1 MKPLSA
7 FFLIATTLS
16 AGSLSPV
23 YTNTDYQITGVSVSK
38 TGRMFV
44 NFPRWS
50 DRYLNAVV
58 EVSKDGSTKP
68 FPDEHWNRW
77 DGKPETAPKQFVC
90 VQSIV
95 ADDTDS
101 LWIVDPAAPFTGPA
115 IQYGAKVVKVD
126 LRTNEVTRVYTFT
139 PDVVKPGTY
148 LNDIRIDTAR
158 HTAYLTDSGVGGI
171 IIVDTESGQAHRAL
185 DSDPSVLK
193 KDGISISVNGKPVLQ
208 NGKPP
213 QFNSDAIALS
223 PDKAY
228 LYYQAL
234 TGDTM
239 YRVKT
244 DALRNGGNPTPELV
258 AKLFP
263 LDGIWMDK
271 QGHLY
276 LSNINES
283 AVYRFIPG
291 SGSTNKMEKVA
302 QSQDL
307 QWPDTFTQGPD
318 GSIYITSSHIN
329 DMPRFHEGKL
339 TSKPTYTVFRLID

>member
-1 MKPLSA
+1 MILLPA
-7 FFLIATTLS
+7 FALLA
-16 AGSLSPV
+16 ASLNPV
-23 YTNTDYQITGVSVSK
+23 YTNNDYQITGVSVSK
-38 TGRMFV
+38 SGRMFV

-58 EVSKDGSTKP
+58 EVAKDGSTKP
-68 FPDEHWNRW
+68 FPDEQWNRW
-77 DGKPETAPKQFVC
+77 DGKPETAPKHFVC

-101 LWIVDPAAPFTGPA
+101 LWIVDPAAPFLGPA
-115 IQYGAKVVKVD
+115 IQNAAKLVKVD
-126 LRTNEVTRVYTFT
+126 LKTNAVTRVYTFT

-158 HTAYLTDSGVGGI
+158 HTAYLTDSGVGGLI
-171 IIVDTESGQAHRAL
+171 VVDTESGKAHRAL
-185 DSDPSVLK
+185 DGDKSVLK
-193 KDGISISVNGKPVLQ
+193 EEGIQISVNGKPVLE

-223 PDKAY
+223 PDNNF

-234 TGDTM
+234 TGATL

-244 DALRNGGNPTPELV
+244 SDLRAGSTPTPELV
-258 AKLFP
+258 SKTFP
-263 LDGIWMDK
+263 LDGIWMD
-271 QGHLY
+271 QQNNLY

-283 AVYRFIPG
+283 AVYRLKPG
-291 SGSTNKMEKVA
+291 GKPERLA
-302 QSQDL
+302 QSPDL
-307 QWPDTFTQGPD
+307 EWPDTFSQGPD
-318 GSIYITSSHIN
+318 KAIYITSSHIN

-339 TSKPTYTVFRLID
+339 VRKKPYTVFRLATN